1 MGGEEAVSREADEIR
16 DAIRNVLLQMSD
28 LPVEFRSDPIFE
40 RCREQLRKL
49 VQRDDREPLFVE
61 IPSNQS

>member
-1 MGGEEAVSREADEIR
+1 MSREADEIR